1 MDLPLL
7 LSEFGD
13 FTLFSQFD
21 RYKTNFSDVNSSQI
35 FITFKDDQNLIV
47 KQRIK
52 DLNMQKKYLWTSITQ
67 FDVCDA
73 LGSVLPSPGPF
84 CEDESFLF

>member
-1 MDLPLL
+1 MLVD
-7 LSEFGD
+7 
-13 FTLFSQFD
+13 
-21 RYKTNFSDVNSSQI
+21 K
-35 FITFKDDQNLIV
+35 LIV